1 MKTKIPRPMKC
12 RLKGCKRKDLIF
24 KHALCVGHYQRWRA
38 TGKVGPATFLPKI
51 YQRESTAEIERK
63 LVAPLRTDAKPC

>member
-1 MKTKIPRPMKC
+1 MKTKTPRPTQC
-12 RLKGCKRKDLIF
+12 RVKGCKRKDLIF
-24 KHALCVGHYQRWRA
+24 KHALCTGHYQRWRA

>member
-1 MKTKIPRPMKC
+1 MKTKTPRPMKC
-12 RLKGCKRKDLIF
+12 RVKGCKRKDLIF

-63 LVAPLRTDAKPC
+63 LAAPAREATP

>member
-1 MKTKIPRPMKC
+1 MKTKTPRPTQC
-12 RLKGCKRKDLIF
+12 RVKGCKRKDLIF

-63 LVAPLRTDAKPC
+63 LAAPAREATP